1 MNADRSRVHDGTQL
15 LAHVPTPWPPLN
27 RSGLMPTMQVA
38 VVVSVVFVGCGVFLT
53 AFGGNQAPMFSE
65 AEAYERF
72 MGRWSRELAPLL
84 VRFAAVRDGEALL
97 DVGCGTGALTAALA
111 SAAPTSRI
119 VGIDPSPR
127 YVAFAQARHGNS
139 LIRFEVGDAQQ
150 MRFDD
155 GAFDR
160 AVSLLVLNFVPDAAK
175 AVDEMKRVTRR
186 GGIVVAAVWDY
197 AEGMEM
203 LRAFWDEAIAL
214 KPTSDARDERHMPFC
229 RRDQLASLW
238 RGRGLQAVVEEG
250 LTIQTRF
257 TSFDDYWRPFLEGQG
272 PAGAYV
278 AALSEQERE
287 ELKRRLERRLL
298 SGHTDGSFVLNARAW
313 AVRGVV
319 P

>member
-1 MNADRSRVHDGTQL
+1 
-15 LAHVPTPWPPLN
+15 
-27 RSGLMPTMQVA
+27 MQVA
-38 VVVSVVFVGCGVFLT
+38 VVVSVVFVSCGVFLT
-53 AFGGNQAPMFSE
+53 ALGGNQAPMFSE

-84 VRFAAVRDGEALL
+84 VRFAEVRDGEALL

-119 VGIDPSPR
+119 VGIDPSAR
-127 YVAFAQARHGNS
+127 YVAFAQAMHGNS

-155 GAFDR
+155 GGFDR

-186 GGIVVAAVWDY
+186 GGTIVAAVWDY
-197 AEGMEM
+197 ADGMEM

-214 KPTSDARDERHMPFC
+214 KPASDARDERHMPLC

-257 TSFDDYWRPFLEGQG
+257 ASFDDYWRPLLEGQG

-278 AALSEQERE
+278 AALSEQERD

-298 SGHTDGSFVLNARAW
+298 SGHTDGSFVLSARAW